1 MNIGVFDSGLGG
13 LTVLRE
19 FIAKLPQYHYVYL
32 GDNARAPYGCRSQD
46 AIFEYTCQAVRFLVE
61 KKNCSLI
68 ILACNTASS
77 EALRRIQQEVLPKEY
92 PGVRVLGVL
101 IPTAE
106 EAAIVSKK
114 GVIGVVATR
123 GTVESGAYIR
133 ELTKLSSSVKIYQEP
148 ATLLVPLIEEGYSH
162 NVETKRILKKYL
174 MPLKHA
180 HVDTLILGCTHYPI
194 LESDVRRVMGLHVE
208 LVSSGKA
215 SAVRLVE
222 YLEKHK
228 DILEKLTKDGGQE
241 YYTTDSPERFL
252 ELGRRVFHV
261 QIEGVEKVELV

>member
-19 FIAKLPQYHYVYL
+19 FIAKIPEYHYVYL

-46 AIFEYTCQAVRFLVE
+46 AIFEYTCQAVKFLVE

-106 EAAIVSKK
+106 EAASISKK

-133 ELTKLSSSVKIYQEP
+133 ELEKINDKLKIYQEP
-148 ATLLVPLIEEGYSH
+148 APLLVPLIEEGWAH

-194 LESDVRRVMGLHVE
+194 LESDARRIMGPHVE
-208 LVSSGKA
+208 VVSSGKA
-215 SAVRLVE
+215 SSVRLVE
-222 YLEKHK
+222 YLLKHK
-228 DILEKLTKDGGQE
+228 DIEEKLTKDGGQE
-241 YYTTDSPERFL
+241 YYTTDSPERFRQM
-252 ELGRRVFHV
+252 GRKVFHGK
-261 QIEGVEKVELV
+261 IEVVGKVEL